1 MSNSQRIQNLPK
13 IDLHC
18 HLDGSVDPGLIWD
31 FLRQQGREIT
41 QEELLDQLQVPDD
54 CPSLAVYIER
64 FGLPISCLQTRQ
76 NLTEAAYR
84 LAMSAAQEG
93 VVYLEVRYAPDF
105 CKDGDMK
112 TTAETIEAIEAGL
125 ARARAEVSNCGKT
138 ENGTRGQ
145 STVSPMTENG
155 TRGQSTVPTQSAVP
169 HGFLATG
176 IIACAMRHLPQEQNM
191 KMFREARELLGSGLV
206 AVDLAGDEAA
216 FPMREFVPLF
226 EAADHL
232 GLPFTIH
239 AGECGSC
246 ENVKGA
252 IELGAKR
259 VGHGIAMRESRAL
272 QILAADRHIGVEVC
286 PVSNLQTKAIPS
298 IREYP
303 LRAFMQ
309 AGIPVSVN
317 TDNRTVSN
325 TSSTRE
331 LTLLDENFS
340 LTDEELKQIYLG
352 SVETA
357 FADDTV
363 KDRLWRLYAG

>member
-18 HLDGSVDPGLIWD
+18 HLDGSVDPGLIRD
-31 FLRQQGREIT
+31 FLRQQGREIS
-41 QEELLDQLQVPDD
+41 QEELLTQLQVPDD
-54 CPSLAVYIER
+54 CPSLAVYLER

-125 ARARAEVSNCGKT
+125 ARARAEVSSWDKT
-138 ENGTRGQ
+138 ENETRGQSTVPQNGTRGQ
-145 STVSPMTENG
+145 STVS
-155 TRGQSTVPTQSAVP
+155 

-191 KMFREARELLGSGLV
+191 KMFREAREQLGSGLV

-226 EAADHL
+226 EEADHL

>member
-1 MSNSQRIQNLPK
+1 MKKTQRIAALPK

-18 HLDGSVDPGLIWD
+18 HLDGSVDPGLVRD
-31 FLRQQGREIT
+31 FLGQQGRELT
-41 QEELLDQLQVPDD
+41 EEELLTQLQVPDD
-54 CPSLAVYIER
+54 CPSLAVYLER
-64 FGLPISCLQTRQ
+64 FGLPLSVLQSRQ

-84 LAMSAAQEG
+84 LAMNAAAEG

-105 CKDGDMK
+105 CKEGDMK

-125 ARARAEVSNCGKT
+125 KKAREEIAADIVSAADT
-138 ENGTRGQ
+138 D
-145 STVSPMTENG
+145 
-155 TRGQSTVPTQSAVP
+155 SASESRSAF
-169 HGFLATG
+169 GFLGTG
-176 IIACAMRHLPQEQNM
+176 IIACAMRHLSHEQNL

-216 FPMREFVPLF
+216 FPMRGFVPLF
-226 EAADHL
+226 EEAEHL

-259 VGHGIAMRESRAL
+259 IGHGIAMRDSRAL
-272 QILAADRHIGVEVC
+272 QIVAADRHIGVEVC

-298 IREYP
+298 IHEYP

-331 LTLLDENFS
+331 LTLLDETFA

-357 FADDTV
+357 FADDSI
-363 KDRLWRLYAG
+363 KERLWRLYAG

>member
-1 MSNSQRIQNLPK
+1 MKKTQRIAALPK

-18 HLDGSVDPGLIWD
+18 HLDGSVDPGLVRD
-31 FLRQQGREIT
+31 FLRQQGREISE
-41 QEELLDQLQVPDD
+41 EELLTQLQVPDD
-54 CPSLAVYIER
+54 CPSLAVYLER
-64 FGLPISCLQTRQ
+64 FGLPLSALQSRQ

-84 LAMSAAQEG
+84 LAMNAAAEG

-105 CKDGDMK
+105 CKEGDMK

-125 ARARAEVSNCGKT
+125 KKAREEIASF
-138 ENGTRGQ
+138 
-145 STVSPMTENG
+145 
-155 TRGQSTVPTQSAVP
+155 
-169 HGFLATG
+169 GFLGTG
-176 IIACAMRHLPQEQNM
+176 IIACAMRHLPPEQNL

-216 FPMREFVPLF
+216 FPMRGFVPLF
-226 EAADHL
+226 EEAEHL

-259 VGHGIAMRESRAL
+259 IGHGIAMRDSRAL
-272 QILAADRHIGVEVC
+272 QIVAADRHIGVEVC

-298 IREYP
+298 IHEYP

-331 LTLLDENFS
+331 LTLLNETFA

-357 FADDTV
+357 FADDSI
-363 KDRLWRLYAG
+363 KERLWRLYAG

>member
-18 HLDGSVDPGLIWD
+18 HLDGSVDPGLIRD
-31 FLRQQGREIT
+31 FLRQQGRDIS
-41 QEELLDQLQVPDD
+41 QEELLAQLQVPDD
-54 CPSLAVYIER
+54 CPSLAVYLER

-145 STVSPMTENG
+145 STVPPL
-155 TRGQSTVPTQSAVP
+155 STVS

-191 KMFREARELLGSGLV
+191 QMFREARELLGSGLV

-226 EAADHL
+226 EEADHL